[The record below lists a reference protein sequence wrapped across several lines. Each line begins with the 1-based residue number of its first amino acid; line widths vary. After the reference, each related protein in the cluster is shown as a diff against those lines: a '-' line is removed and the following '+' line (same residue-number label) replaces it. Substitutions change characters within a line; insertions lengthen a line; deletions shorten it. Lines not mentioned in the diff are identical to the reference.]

1 MPCDVMERT
10 QDKPNHMWIP
20 VKDLQFIE
28 FYSGRARATL
38 CMKAAGLRAA
48 RLDYIYF
55 NGEGNNYY
63 NILTDGGFAFLGK
76 EILANP
82 SKPNSATLFNML
94 YVHLAW
100 VHGLTCHIR
109 LCIATMLRARAGEC
123 VILLGMKCSSWT
135 VVNQGT
141 SRRAPCC
148 PSGDTT
154 KASVKMAN
162 CMAARKLSFINLI
175 FLLSKQL
182 NQKWFQR
189 VVKTLSPHVPQLSKD
204 DIAMF
209 TCLGHKQRV
218 PFGATVP
225 NTAALVWKVS
235 AHSKC
240 QPCFLTIYFLTWSW
254 YRRIL
259 ECDKM
264 CSLVWLSWKEQLK
277 TSILLNLRSTKQHG
291 GCITTG
297 LAAQSATWFSVTL
310 LMLQNFHLDAYW
322 GGMLPWTKGKNPAGP
337 TRVKMGRNDSMAHAI
352 WNVLRS
358 WSQCLGPMG
367 YTFKLVEC
375 FSFILFYG
383 ALDRGGNQSLG
394 W

>member
-1 MPCDVMERT
+1 MWCKWKRLGKVMPCDVMERT

-48 RLDYIYF
+48 RLDYMYF

-175 FLLSKQL
+175 FCCQSNWTKNDSNEL
-182 NQKWFQR
+182 
-189 VVKTLSPHVPQLSKD
+189 
-204 DIAMF
+204 
-209 TCLGHKQRV
+209 
-218 PFGATVP
+218 
-225 NTAALVWKVS
+225 WKPWAPMS
-235 AHSKC
+235 RSF
-240 QPCFLTIYFLTWSW
+240 PRT
-254 YRRIL
+254 
-259 ECDKM
+259 
-264 CSLVWLSWKEQLK
+264 
-277 TSILLNLRSTKQHG
+277 ILLCL
-291 GCITTG
+291 
-297 LAAQSATWFSVTL
+297 LALATNNVYLLEQPFQTL
-310 LMLQNFHLDAYW
+310 LRWYGRFRHIQSVSRVSWLYIFWLD
-322 GGMLPWTKGKNPAGP
+322 P
-337 TRVKMGRNDSMAHAI
+337 DI
-352 WNVLRS
+352 
-358 WSQCLGPMG
+358 
-367 YTFKLVEC
+367 VE
-375 FSFILFYG
+375 S
-383 ALDRGGNQSLG
+383 
-394 W
+394 